1 MPLTGSLATMPMA
14 ELLTW
19 ISQFQKTGTL
29 EIRTA
34 LSTQRMA
41 FENGALVFSA
51 SSDPERTLGK
61 LLIKYGVVS
70 EEGHKRARELRKTK
84 EVAVAKALLDLQI
97 VTEQQLARF
106 LRKKAEGELY
116 DLFDAVEG
124 EFTFAESDLPRLD
137 LLPIRVDVAGML
149 LRVTQHKDE
158 KGEYDFDSTGIHLD
172 IPKDI

>member
-1 MPLTGSLATMPMA
+1 MPMA

-34 LSTQRMA
+34 LSTQIMA
-41 FENGALVFSA
+41 FENGALVFSS

-84 EVAVAKALLDLQI
+84 EIAVAKALVDLEI

-106 LRKKAEGELY
+106 LRKKAEGEIY

-124 EFTFAESDLPRLD
+124 DFTFIERDLPRLD
-137 LLPIRVDVAGML
+137 LLPIRIDVAGML

-172 IPKDI
+172 MPKDI

>member
-1 MPLTGSLATMPMA
+1 MPITGSLVTMPMA

-34 LSTQRMA
+34 LSTQIMA
-41 FENGALVFSA
+41 FEKGALVFS
-51 SSDPERTLGK
+51 SSSNPERTLGK

-84 EVAVAKALLDLQI
+84 EVAVAKALVDLEI

-106 LRKKAEGELY
+106 LRKKAEGEIY
-116 DLFDAVEG
+116 DL
-124 EFTFAESDLPRLD
+124 
-137 LLPIRVDVAGML
+137 
-149 LRVTQHKDE
+149 
-158 KGEYDFDSTGIHLD
+158 
-172 IPKDI
+172 